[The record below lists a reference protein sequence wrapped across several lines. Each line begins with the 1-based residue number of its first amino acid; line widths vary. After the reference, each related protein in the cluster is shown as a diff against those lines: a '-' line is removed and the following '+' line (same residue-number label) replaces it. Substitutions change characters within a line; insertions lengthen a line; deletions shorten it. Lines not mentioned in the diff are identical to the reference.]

1 MSTPCTSPININSTD
16 PSINECNVYCTYGY
30 DYNDSVCVVSLNTT
44 DPSGNYL
51 DIKYDLKNSG
61 TSHQVTF
68 NGQSYNVTSL
78 RLYQPSLHTYDG
90 KQAPMELL
98 IFHDGGVSDKLVVS
112 IPYQSASGSA
122 NYTSSKVGSQ
132 ILESIITDYSKF
144 SLSSSSSSSSSS
156 SNSQNLNIT
165 NFNLNSFIPNSKYYY
180 YLGTELPKFGVCS
193 QPKSTNYVLFDL
205 SKGKQYIS
213 SDAISNLQN
222 IIKNPSAFPITT
234 NTLYI
239 SAKFPNS
246 DSAAAKSDEIYI
258 DCNPTG
264 SEGEELYT
272 PSDADNS
279 ASKVSSITNLLN
291 GLKDSGVVQFIVS
304 IILSIIIIWVIK
316 RAFFTK
322 RGASAGAGAGAGTS
336 ASVGGGVGETTP

>member
-1 MSTPCTSPININSTD
+1 MSTPCTSPINISSID
-16 PSINECNVYCTYGY
+16 PSIKECNIYCTYHY
-30 DYNDSVCVVSLNTT
+30 DYNDSACIVSVNNT

-61 TSHQVTF
+61 TSSQVIF
-68 NGQSYNVTSL
+68 NGENYNVSSV
-78 RLYQPSLHTYDG
+78 RVYQPSIHTYDG
-90 KQAPMELL
+90 QQAPMELL

-112 IPYQSASGSA
+112 IPYQSGSGSTD
-122 NYTSSKVGSQ
+122 YTSSKTGSQ
-132 ILESIITDYSKF
+132 VLENIINDYYK
-144 SLSSSSSSSSSS
+144 LSPSPPPSSSSSSSSS
-156 SNSQNLNIT
+156 SNPQNLNIT
-165 NFNLNSFIPNSKYYY
+165 NFNLNNFIPKAKYYY

-193 QPKSTNYVLFDL
+193 QSNSTNYVLFDL
-205 SKGKQYIS
+205 SKGRQYIS
-213 SDAISNLQN
+213 SDAISKIQN

-234 NTLYI
+234 NTLYK
-239 SAKFPNS
+239 SSKFPNS
-246 DSAAAKSDEIYI
+246 DSAAANSDEIYI

-272 PSDADNS
+272 PSDAYNS

-304 IILSIIIIWVIK
+304 IILSIIVIWAIK

-322 RGASAGAGAGAGTS
+322 RGASAGAGTS
-336 ASVGGGVGETTP
+336 SSVGGGVGEAATA

>member
-1 MSTPCTSPININSTD
+1 M
-16 PSINECNVYCTYGY
+16 NECNVYCTYGY
-30 DYNDSVCVVSLNTT
+30 DYNDSACVVSLNNT

-78 RLYQPSLHTYDG
+78 RLYQPSLHTYNN

-112 IPYQSASGSA
+112 IPYQSGSGSS
-122 NYTSSKVGSQ
+122 NYKSSKVGGQ
-132 ILESIITDYSKF
+132 ILESIINDYSKF

-156 SNSQNLNIT
+156 SNTQNLNIT
-165 NFNLNSFIPNSKYYY
+165 NFNLNSFIPNAQYYY

-193 QPKSTNYVLFDL
+193 QPKSTNYILFDL
-205 SKGKQYIS
+205 SKGGQYIS

-222 IIKNPSAFPITT
+222 IIKLPSAFPVTT
-234 NTLYI
+234 NTLYK

-246 DSAAAKSDEIYI
+246 NSDAANSDEIYI

-272 PSDADNS
+272 PAADNS
-279 ASKVSSITNLLN
+279 SAQISSITNLLN
-291 GLKDSGVVQFIVS
+291 GLKDSGIVQFIVS
-304 IILSIIIIWVIK
+304 IILSIIVIFAIK
-316 RAFFTK
+316 KAFFTK
-322 RGASAGAGAGAGTS
+322 KGSGSGSGSGAGTS
-336 ASVGGGVGETTP
+336 TSSGGGTGVNTT

>member
-1 MSTPCTSPININSTD
+1 MPTSCTSPININSTD
-16 PSINECNVYCTYGY
+16 PSMNECNVYCTYGY
-30 DYNDSVCVVSLNTT
+30 YYNDSVCVVSLNTT

-68 NGQSYNVTSL
+68 NGQNYNVTSL

-132 ILESIITDYSKF
+132 ILESIINDYSKF
-144 SLSSSSSSSSSS
+144 SLSSSSSSS
-156 SNSQNLNIT
+156 NTQNLNIT

-193 QPKSTNYVLFDL
+193 QPKSTNYVVFDL
-205 SKGKQYIS
+205 SKGQQYIS

-222 IIKNPSAFPITT
+222 IIKTPSSFPITT
-234 NTLYI
+234 NILYK

-272 PSDADNS
+272 PSDAYNS

-304 IILSIIIIWVIK
+304 IILSIIVIWAIK
-316 RAFFTK
+316 KAFFTK
-322 RGASAGAGAGAGTS
+322 RGASAGAGTS
-336 ASVGGGVGETTP
+336 SGGGFGETLPK